1 MILGFLA
8 MIVANAATVLGARSL
23 LRYVRVGRPAPD
35 FVLFLLL
42 RFLLIS
48 TVVLAAGAARVLN
61 PAVLGLAGAA
71 ALAALVARGRHRG
84 LLPLARPEW
93 DRWMIV
99 ALAVLALRL
108 LLQVWFFA
116 PYAGDP
122 LYYHLPKVA
131 EWVHAGAITRE
142 TGADLRSLHPAGFE
156 VYEIWWVVFL
166 HHDVIIEMAG
176 VEFLLLAGAAAYA
189 LARELGWSEKV
200 AAVAALL
207 FVMTPG
213 LHLQATACLN
223 DAPVAALVV
232 STLALVV
239 AKAHPLLLLLPIGLG
254 TGIKPTFVYALPGLA
269 FTAWLL
275 RKKAASA
282 LPSVRVAAAFAVAA
296 LGVGAVWYLRNW
308 VLYGSP
314 IYPVG
319 WAGLKTPTG
328 GHLQRL
334 GPSLSGLRE
343 NLACFLDIR
352 VYDRIQAPDPVGA
365 GNFNWGAAAF
375 ALGAPALIPVL
386 RRDAALRPVAIG
398 LILSLLT
405 VFTLVELDPWYTRFV
420 FFFPVLT
427 SLALARLWE
436 TQRVVAVLGFLAL
449 ASGFLASA
457 VPASLPRKEL
467 AALATQRWS
476 ARALAPPPKPT
487 PDGAPIG
494 FLCENFANGYSLYG
508 PDFSHPVVY
517 LREERLDDLLRH
529 VEQERLTFFYTDAV
543 LRKKRPMLDEGVRRG
558 RLRPFSLGDW
568 KGYEVLPAR

>member
-1 MILGFLA
+1 MILGLLA

-23 LRYVRVGRPAPD
+23 LRFVKVGRPATD

-48 TVVLAAGAARVLN
+48 TVVLAAGAARGRN
-61 PAVLGLAGAA
+61 PAVRGLAGAA
-71 ALAALVARGRHRG
+71 ALAGLVARGQHRG
-84 LLPLARPEW
+84 LLPLARPAW
-93 DRWMIV
+93 DLWV
-99 ALAVLALRL
+99 FAALAVLALRL

-116 PYAGDP
+116 PYAGDA

-131 EWVHAGAITRE
+131 EWVHGGAITRE

-156 VYEIWWVVFL
+156 VYEVWWVVFL
-166 HHDVIIEMAG
+166 HHDVFIEMAG
-176 VEFLLLAGAAAYA
+176 VEFLVLAGAAAYA

-200 AAVAALL
+200 ASLAALL

-213 LHLQATACLN
+213 MHLQATSCLN
-223 DAPVAALVV
+223 DGPVAALLV
-232 STLALVV
+232 STLALIV
-239 AKAHPLLLLLPIGLG
+239 ARVHPLLLLLPIGLG

-269 FTAWLL
+269 LTMWLM
-275 RKKAASA
+275 RKKAGSA

-296 LGVGAVWYLRNW
+296 LGIGAVWYLRNW

-352 VYDRIQAPDPVGA
+352 VYDHIQAADPICA

-375 ALGAPALIPVL
+375 ALGAPALIAVL
-386 RRDAALRPVAIG
+386 RREAALRPIAIG
-398 LILSLLT
+398 LAASLLT
-405 VFTLVELDPWYTRFV
+405 VFTLVELDPWYARFV
-420 FFFPVLT
+420 FFLPVLT

-436 TQRVVAVLGFLAL
+436 SQRVVAVLGCLAL

-457 VPASLPRKEL
+457 LPASLPRKEL
-467 AALATQRWS
+467 AGLATQRWS
-476 ARALAPPPKPT
+476 SRATDPPPKPA
-487 PDGAPIG
+487 PDGSPIG

-517 LREERLDDLLRH
+517 LREERIDDLIQR
-529 VEQERLTFFYTDAV
+529 VDRERLTFFYTDAV
-543 LRKKRPMLDEGVRRG
+543 LRKKLPMLDEGVRRG
-558 RLRPFSLGDW
+558 RLRPFAVGAW
-568 KGYEVLPAR
+568 KGYEVLPAP